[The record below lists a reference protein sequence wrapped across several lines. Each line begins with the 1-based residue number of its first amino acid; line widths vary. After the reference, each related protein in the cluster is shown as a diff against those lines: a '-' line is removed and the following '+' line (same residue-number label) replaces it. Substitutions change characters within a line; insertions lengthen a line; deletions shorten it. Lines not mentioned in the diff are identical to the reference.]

1 MEDHNDIR
9 RTLPNIWDGNQT
21 NIVNIIRN
29 KWNIVDYTELEIHTV
44 CGILE
49 TNAFDVSHNGSKA
62 RALYSSSFLF
72 SHNCVPNTTHTND
85 HNYHFKIRTSVP
97 VPRNQT
103 LTLTYTYIIEG
114 TLKRREHIKASKF
127 FDCFCARCKD
137 PSELKTWTSALVCP
151 QCNEATVISTNPL
164 DGDAAWTCRKS
175 SCDFYLS
182 AESVHKLLNK

>member
-1 MEDHNDIR
+1 MECELLSRNSSSNHSLHYDYEPITPLRCLTLKQTHPPNWEILCSMEDHNDIR

-103 LTLTYTYIIEG
+103 LTLTYTYIIE
-114 TLKRREHIKASKF
+114 
-127 FDCFCARCKD
+127 
-137 PSELKTWTSALVCP
+137 
-151 QCNEATVISTNPL
+151 VII
-164 DGDAAWTCRKS
+164 
-175 SCDFYLS
+175 
-182 AESVHKLLNK
+182 VQ